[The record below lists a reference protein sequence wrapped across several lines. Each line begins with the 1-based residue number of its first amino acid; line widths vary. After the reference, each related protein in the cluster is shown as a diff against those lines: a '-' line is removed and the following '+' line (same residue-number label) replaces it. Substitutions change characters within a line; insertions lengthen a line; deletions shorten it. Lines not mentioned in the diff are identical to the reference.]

1 MCSESLSSC
10 FFFFFQDSIL
20 FLLFNN
26 LTKVL
31 LSMYFLKF
39 ILLELTEP
47 LWFANDSFI
56 QFWSLGQLFLQISL
70 CPLLFISLLIL
81 ESPFEWIVWLL
92 VALRVLFILFI
103 LLFFYSS
110 ERIISI
116 VLSSSLLLFLL
127 SVTIYYWNFHMKM
140 KFSSEI
146 FISFIL
152 FNSRISVYLECLSLY
167 LHYIFG
173 VILS

>member
-1 MCSESLSSC
+1 M
-10 FFFFFQDSIL
+10 